1 MKVSIII
8 PTYNE
13 RENIEELIKRIF
25 KISKNLSLEVIVV
38 DDNSQ
43 DGTAEIIKPLSKKYK
58 VKFLKRPKKLGLTSA
73 ILDGLKL
80 AKGNVIGVMDAD
92 FSHPPE
98 KIPELIKA
106 TKDNGI
112 VIGSRYI
119 KNGKVKNRS
128 IFRSAISWGATII
141 AKLFFGLKIKDPLS
155 GFFFCKRKILEK
167 TSINAVGF
175 KILLNILVKNRNKKI
190 KEIPYISIERKK
202 GKSKFDLQEIINY
215 IRTVLVLRTSN

>member
-1 MKVSIII
+1 MISIII

-43 DGTAEIIKPLSKKYK
+43 DGTAEIVKLLSKKYK
-58 VKFLKRPKKLGLTSA
+58 LKLLKRPKKLGLISA
-73 ILDGLKL
+73 IIDGLRL
-80 AKGNVIGVMDAD
+80 AKGNIIGVMDAD
-92 FSHPPE
+92 FAHPPE
-98 KIPELIKA
+98 KIPEFIEAMKNY
-106 TKDNGI
+106 DI
-112 VIGSRYI
+112 VVGSRY
-119 KNGKVKNRS
+119 KVKNRS
-128 IFRSAISWGATII
+128 IFRSTISWGATII

-167 TSINAVGF
+167 TKINAVGF

-202 GKSKFDLQEIINY
+202 GKSKLYFEEVINY
-215 IRTVLVLRTSN
+215 IKTVFRLKMVN